1 MVRPVISASRIPVS
15 TNSRMIAVSRRSVK
29 PDPLHAA
36 SSALSGSRDST
47 GTGSSGTFGACIP
60 AIGSAGSSSSAVSHL
75 VNCCSDRYRNA
86 TVAGFHRAAWSAR

>member
-36 SSALSGSRDST
+36 SSALS
-47 GTGSSGTFGACIP
+47 
-60 AIGSAGSSSSAVSHL
+60 
-75 VNCCSDRYRNA
+75 
-86 TVAGFHRAAWSAR
+86 